1 MREIKFRGI
10 TIEPLVSGENWIYTD
25 DEMPEIYLNHVD
37 KLAYINMQAV
47 RYDSVTQCTGFKDIN
62 GREIYEGDIVL
73 TSLGQKIVVK
83 YYKLYAGYIPFVSDG
98 GCGCCSDDF
107 TRYNPEHVKVIGNI
121 FENPELLED
130 ADN

>member
-1 MREIKFRGI
+1 MREIKFRAWDIENRILEYIDDLYWFEENGI
-10 TIEPLVSGENWIYTD
+10 KDFSGKAIHTEYIYTQ
-25 DEMPEIYLNHVD
+25 Y
-37 KLAYINMQAV
+37 
-47 RYDSVTQCTGFKDIN
+47 TGFKDIN
-62 GREIYEGDIVL
+62 SREIYEGDIVL

-121 FENPELLED
+121 FENPELLKD
-130 ADN
+130 DDN